1 MGVGQVSPVRVRFAP
16 SPTGYLHIGGARTAL
31 FNWLFARHHN
41 GVFILRIEDTDIKRS
56 EDKYLEEILD
66 SLKWLGMDWDEGPYF
81 QSKRFDLYKEYA
93 ERLIKQGDAYLTSE
107 EGKEGKT
114 QAVRFKT
121 PREMVYIDDLIHG
134 RIQFDNSLIEDDLVI
149 MKSDGSP
156 TYNFACVIDDA
167 TLGITHVIR
176 GDDHISNTPKQLPLY
191 KALGFDIPRFAHIPL
206 ILGEDRSR
214 LSKRHGAASVTSY
227 REEGYMPEAVINY
240 LALLGWSPGNDIEI
254 LSGSEIIDK
263 FELSN
268 VNKTNAVFNIDKLK
282 WMNGQYIRLT
292 PVENLYDLLV
302 PLLKEGNL
310 YKESPDREKII
321 EVIKLLQKR
330 IFTLSE
336 FIPQARI
343 FFESK
348 VEFVEGAKEKYLTN
362 QNIKNWFDELINVLN
377 SITSFDI
384 ETLEKEFR
392 ALTTRLGI
400 KTGELVHPTRVALT
414 GRTIGPGLF
423 ETMHLLGKETV
434 IKRLREAP
442 IAL

>member
-1 MGVGQVSPVRVRFAP
+1 
-16 SPTGYLHIGGARTAL
+16 
-31 FNWLFARHHN
+31 
-41 GVFILRIEDTDIKRS
+41 
-56 EDKYLEEILD
+56 
-66 SLKWLGMDWDEGPYF
+66 
-81 QSKRFDLYKEYA
+81 
-93 ERLIKQGDAYLTSE
+93 
-107 EGKEGKT
+107 
-114 QAVRFKT
+114 
-121 PREMVYIDDLIHG
+121 
-134 RIQFDNSLIEDDLVI
+134 

-227 REEGYMPEAVINY
+227 REEGYMPEAVVNF
-240 LALLGWSPGNDIEI
+240 LALLGWSPGNDKEI
-254 LSGSEIIDK
+254 LPVGEIIEK

-292 PVENLYDLLV
+292 PAETLYDLLV
-302 PLLKEGNL
+302 PLLKESNL
-310 YKESPDREKII
+310 CNESPDREKII

-330 IFTLSE
+330 IFTLRE
-336 FIPQARI
+336 FIFQSRI

-348 VEFVEGAKEKYLTN
+348 VEFAEGAKEKYLTN
-362 QNIKNWFDELINVLN
+362 QNVRNWFTELINVLN

-414 GRTIGPGLF
+414 GRTVGPGLF
-423 ETMHLLGKETV
+423 ETMHLLGKET
-434 IKRLREAP
+434 IIRRLREYT
-442 IAL
+442 AL

>member
-41 GVFILRIEDTDIKRS
+41 GVFILRIEDTDINRS
-56 EDKYLEEILD
+56 EEKCLKEILD

-121 PREMVYIDDLIHG
+121 PREIVYIDDLIHG

-191 KALGFDIPRFAHIPL
+191 KALGFDIPKFAHIPL

-214 LSKRHGAASVTSY
+214 LSKRHGAASGTSY
-227 REEGYMPEAVINY
+227 REEGYLPESVVNY

-254 LSGSEIIDK
+254 LSRGEIIEK

-302 PLLKEGNL
+302 PLLKESNL

-321 EVIKLLQKR
+321 DIIKLLQKR

-343 FFESK
+343 FFEAK
-348 VEFVEGAKEKYLTN
+348 VEFMEGTKEKYLTN
-362 QNIKNWFDELINVLN
+362 PNIKNWFTELINVLN
-377 SITSFDI
+377 PIASFDI

-392 ALTTRLGI
+392 ELTTRLGI

-423 ETMHLLGKETV
+423 ETMHLLGKETI
-434 IKRLREAP
+434 IKRLRES

>member
-1 MGVGQVSPVRVRFAP
+1 MGVGQVSNVRVRFAP

-107 EGKEGKT
+107 EGEEGKT
-114 QAVRFKT
+114 KAVRFKI
-121 PREMVYIDDLIHG
+121 PREIVYIDDLIHS

-191 KALGFDIPRFAHIPL
+191 KALGFDMPKFAHIPL

-227 REEGYMPEAVINY
+227 REEGYLHEAVVNY
-240 LALLGWSPGNDIEI
+240 LALLGWSPGKDIEI
-254 LSGSEIIDK
+254 LPVTEIIEK

-302 PLLKEGNL
+302 PLLKESNL
-310 YKESPDREKII
+310 CNESPDREKII
-321 EVIKLLQKR
+321 NVIKLLQKR
-330 IFTLSE
+330 IFTLRE

-348 VEFVEGAKEKYLTN
+348 VEFAEGAKEKYLTN
-362 QNIKNWFDELINVLN
+362 QNVRNWFTELINVLN

-414 GRTIGPGLF
+414 GRTVGPGLF
-423 ETMHLLGKETV
+423 ETMHLLGKET
-434 IKRLREAP
+434 IIRRLREYT
-442 IAL
+442 AL

>member
-1 MGVGQVSPVRVRFAP
+1 
-16 SPTGYLHIGGARTAL
+16 
-31 FNWLFARHHN
+31 
-41 GVFILRIEDTDIKRS
+41 
-56 EDKYLEEILD
+56 
-66 SLKWLGMDWDEGPYF
+66 
-81 QSKRFDLYKEYA
+81 
-93 ERLIKQGDAYLTSE
+93 
-107 EGKEGKT
+107 
-114 QAVRFKT
+114 
-121 PREMVYIDDLIHG
+121 
-134 RIQFDNSLIEDDLVI
+134 
-149 MKSDGSP
+149 
-156 TYNFACVIDDA
+156 
-167 TLGITHVIR
+167 
-176 GDDHISNTPKQLPLY
+176 
-191 KALGFDIPRFAHIPL
+191 
-206 ILGEDRSR
+206 
-214 LSKRHGAASVTSY
+214 
-227 REEGYMPEAVINY
+227 
-240 LALLGWSPGNDIEI
+240 
-254 LSGSEIIDK
+254 

-310 YKESPDREKII
+310 CPESPDREKII

>member
-41 GVFILRIEDTDIKRS
+41 GVFILRIEDTDINRS
-56 EDKYLEEILD
+56 EEKYLKEILD

-121 PREMVYIDDLIHG
+121 PREIVYIDDLIHG

-227 REEGYMPEAVINY
+227 REEGYLPESVVNY

-254 LSGSEIIDK
+254 LSRGEIIEK

-302 PLLKEGNL
+302 PLLRESNLCKEN
-310 YKESPDREKII
+310 PDRGKII

-336 FIPQARI
+336 FIPQAGV
-343 FFESK
+343 FFEAK
-348 VEFVEGAKEKYLTN
+348 VEFAEGAKEKYLTN
-362 QNIKNWFDELINVLN
+362 PNIKNWFTELINVLN
-377 SITSFDI
+377 PIASFDI

-392 ALTTRLGI
+392 ELTTRLGI

-423 ETMHLLGKETV
+423 ETMHLLGKETI
-434 IKRLREAP
+434 IKRLRES

>member
-1 MGVGQVSPVRVRFAP
+1 MGVGQVNNVRVRFAP

-107 EGKEGKT
+107 EGEEGKT
-114 QAVRFKT
+114 KAVRFKI
-121 PREMVYIDDLIHG
+121 PREIVYIDDLIHS

-227 REEGYMPEAVINY
+227 REEGYMPEAVVNY

-254 LSGSEIIDK
+254 LSVGEIIEK

-292 PVENLYDLLV
+292 PVETLYDLLV
-302 PLLKEGNL
+302 PLLKESNL
-310 YKESPDREKII
+310 CNESPDREKII
-321 EVIKLLQKR
+321 NVIKLLQKR
-330 IFTLSE
+330 IFTLRE
-336 FIPQARI
+336 FIFQSRI

-348 VEFVEGAKEKYLTN
+348 VEFAEGAKEKYLTN
-362 QNIKNWFDELINVLN
+362 QNVRNWFTELINVLN

-414 GRTIGPGLF
+414 GRTVGPGLF
-423 ETMHLLGKETV
+423 ETMHLLGKET
-434 IKRLREAP
+434 IIRRLREYT
-442 IAL
+442 AL